1 MFNKIE
7 LKYNFKD
14 LEPNIDEETM
24 YTHYNKHYNT
34 YTENLNNALE
44 HLPEFKDMDIISILK
59 NIKEDNNYYMAIRN
73 NGGGYLN
80 HSMYFDMLTPK
91 STPLPNKLE
100 EKINEDF
107 TNFDNFKSELISKG
121 LSHFGSGWVWVILE
135 NDKLKIITTN
145 NQDNPYMFGQTPI
158 MGIDLWEHAYYLHY
172 QNRRPDYIKE
182 FFRVINWDK
191 VSENYEKALKPHH
204 Q

>member
-7 LKYNFKD
+7 LKYDFKD

-24 YTHYNKHYNT
+24 YTHYNKHYNA
-34 YTENLNNALE
+34 YTENLNNSLE

-91 STPLPNKLE
+91 STPLPSKLE

-158 MGIDLWEHAYYLHY
+158 MGIDLWEHAYYLKY
-172 QNRRPDYIKE
+172 KNLRKDYLENI
-182 FFRVINWDK
+182 FNVIDWNI
-191 VSENYEKALKPHH
+191 VENYYNNIK
-204 Q
+204 

>member
-7 LKYNFKD
+7 LKYDFKD

-107 TNFDNFKSELISKG
+107 TNFDNFKSEIISKG

-158 MGIDLWEHAYYLHY
+158 MGIDLWEHAYYLKY
-172 QNRRPDYIKE
+172 KNLRKDYLENI
-182 FFRVINWDK
+182 FNVIDWNI
-191 VSENYEKALKPHH
+191 VENYSNNLK
-204 Q
+204 

>member
-7 LKYNFKD
+7 LKYDFKD

-107 TNFDNFKSELISKG
+107 TNFDNFKSEIISKG

-135 NDKLKIITTN
+135 NHKLKIITTN

-158 MGIDLWEHAYYLHY
+158 MGIDLWEHAYYLKY
-172 QNRRPDYIKE
+172 KNLRKDYLENI
-182 FFRVINWDK
+182 FNVIDWNII
-191 VSENYEKALKPHH
+191 ENYYNNLK
-204 Q
+204 

>member
-7 LKYNFKD
+7 LKYDFKD

-59 NIKEDNNYYMAIRN
+59 NIKENNNYYMAIRN

-80 HSMYFDMLTPK
+80 HSMYFDMLTPE

-100 EKINEDF
+100 ENINENF
-107 TNFDNFKSELISKG
+107 TNFDNFKSEIISKG

-158 MGIDLWEHAYYLHY
+158 MGIDLWEHAYYLKY
-172 QNRRPDYIKE
+172 KNLRKDYLENI
-182 FFRVINWDK
+182 FNIIDWNIV
-191 VSENYEKALKPHH
+191 ENYYNNLK
-204 Q
+204 

>member
-7 LKYNFKD
+7 LKYDFKD

-24 YTHYNKHYNT
+24 YTHYNKHYNA

-59 NIKEDNNYYMAIRN
+59 NIKENNNYYMAIRN

-100 EKINEDF
+100 EKINENF
-107 TNFDNFKSELISKG
+107 TNFDNFKSEIISKG

-158 MGIDLWEHAYYLHY
+158 MGIDLWEHAYYLKY
-172 QNRRPDYIKE
+172 KNLRKDYLENI
-182 FFRVINWDK
+182 FNVIDWNI
-191 VSENYEKALKPHH
+191 VENYYNNLK
-204 Q
+204 

>member
-7 LKYNFKD
+7 LKYDFKD

-24 YTHYNKHYNT
+24 YTHYNKHYNA

-91 STPLPNKLE
+91 STPLPNKLK

-107 TNFDNFKSELISKG
+107 TNFDNFKSEIISKG

-135 NDKLKIITTN
+135 NNKLKIITTN
-145 NQDNPYMFGQTPI
+145 NQDNPYTFGHTPV
-158 MGIDLWEHAYYLHY
+158 MGIDLWEHAYYLKY
-172 QNRRPDYIKE
+172 KNLRKDYLENI
-182 FFRVINWDK
+182 FNVIDWNI
-191 VSENYEKALKPHH
+191 VENYYNNLK
-204 Q
+204 

>member
-7 LKYNFKD
+7 LKYDFKD

-91 STPLPNKLE
+91 STLLPNKLE
-100 EKINEDF
+100 EKINEEF
-107 TNFDNFKSELISKG
+107 TSFDNFKSEIISKG

-135 NDKLKIITTN
+135 NNKLKIITTN

-158 MGIDLWEHAYYLHY
+158 MGIDLWEHAYYLKY
-172 QNRRPDYIKE
+172 KNLRKDYLENI
-182 FFRVINWDK
+182 FNVIDWNI
-191 VSENYEKALKPHH
+191 VENYYNNLK
-204 Q
+204 

>member
-7 LKYNFKD
+7 LKYDFKD
-14 LEPNIDEETM
+14 LEPHIDEETM
-24 YTHYNKHYNT
+24 YTHYNKHYNA
-34 YTENLNNALE
+34 YTENLNKALE

-59 NIKEDNNYYMAIRN
+59 NIKENNNYYMAIRN

-100 EKINEDF
+100 EKINENF
-107 TNFDNFKSELISKG
+107 TNFDNFKSEIISKG

-158 MGIDLWEHAYYLHY
+158 MGIDLWEHAYYLKY
-172 QNRRPDYIKE
+172 KNLRKDYLENI
-182 FFRVINWDK
+182 FNVIDWNI
-191 VSENYEKALKPHH
+191 VENYYNNLK
-204 Q
+204 

>member
-7 LKYNFKD
+7 LKYDFKD

-24 YTHYNKHYNT
+24 YTHYNKHYNA
-34 YTENLNNALE
+34 YTENLNNSLE

-80 HSMYFDMLTPK
+80 HSMYFDMFTPK

-107 TNFDNFKSELISKG
+107 TNFDNFKSEIISKG

-158 MGIDLWEHAYYLHY
+158 MGIDLWEHAYYLKY
-172 QNRRPDYIKE
+172 KNLRKDYLENI
-182 FFRVINWDK
+182 FNVIDWNI
-191 VSENYEKALKPHH
+191 VENYYNNLK
-204 Q
+204 

>member
-7 LKYNFKD
+7 LKYDFKD

-59 NIKEDNNYYMAIRN
+59 NIKEDNNYYMAIKN

-135 NDKLKIITTN
+135 NNKLNIITTN

-158 MGIDLWEHAYYLHY
+158 MGIDLWEHAYYLKY
-172 QNRRPDYIKE
+172 KNLRKDYLENI
-182 FFRVINWDK
+182 FNVIDWNI
-191 VSENYEKALKPHH
+191 VENYYNNLK
-204 Q
+204 

>member
-7 LKYNFKD
+7 LKYDFKD

-24 YTHYNKHYNT
+24 YTHYNKHYNA

-59 NIKEDNNYYMAIRN
+59 NIKENNNYYMAIRN

-100 EKINEDF
+100 EKINEEF
-107 TNFDNFKSELISKG
+107 TNFDNFKSEIISKG

-158 MGIDLWEHAYYLHY
+158 MGIDLWEHAYYLKY
-172 QNRRPDYIKE
+172 KNLRKDYLENI
-182 FFRVINWDK
+182 FNIIDWNIV
-191 VSENYEKALKPHH
+191 ENYYNNLK
-204 Q
+204 

>member
-7 LKYNFKD
+7 LKYDFKD

-24 YTHYNKHYNT
+24 YTHYNKHYNA

-91 STPLPNKLE
+91 STPLPSKLE

-107 TNFDNFKSELISKG
+107 TNFDNFKSEIISKG

-135 NDKLKIITTN
+135 NNKLNIITTN

-158 MGIDLWEHAYYLHY
+158 MGIDLWEHAYYLKY
-172 QNRRPDYIKE
+172 KNLRKDYLENI
-182 FFRVINWDK
+182 FNVIDWNT
-191 VSENYEKALKPHH
+191 VENYYNNLK
-204 Q
+204 

>member
-7 LKYNFKD
+7 LKYDFKD

-24 YTHYNKHYNT
+24 YTHYNKHYNA

-91 STPLPNKLE
+91 STPLPNNLE

-135 NDKLKIITTN
+135 NNKLKIITTN

-158 MGIDLWEHAYYLHY
+158 MGIDLWEHAYYLKY
-172 QNRRPDYIKE
+172 KNLRKDYLENI
-182 FFRVINWDK
+182 FNVIDWNI
-191 VSENYEKALKPHH
+191 VENYYNNLK
-204 Q
+204 

>member
-1 MFNKIE
+1 MFNKID
-7 LKYNFKD
+7 LKYDFKD

-34 YTENLNNALE
+34 YTENLNNTLE

-80 HSMYFDMLTPK
+80 HSMYFDMLTSK

-107 TNFDNFKSELISKG
+107 TNFDNFKSEIISKG

-158 MGIDLWEHAYYLHY
+158 MGIDLWEHAYYLKY
-172 QNRRPDYIKE
+172 KNLRKDYLENI
-182 FFRVINWDK
+182 FNVIDWNI
-191 VSENYEKALKPHH
+191 VENYYNNLK
-204 Q
+204 

>member
-7 LKYNFKD
+7 LKYDFKD

-24 YTHYNKHYNT
+24 YTHYNKHYNA

-91 STPLPNKLE
+91 STPLPSKLE

-135 NDKLKIITTN
+135 NNKLKIITTN

-158 MGIDLWEHAYYLHY
+158 MGIDLWEHAYYLKY
-172 QNRRPDYIKE
+172 KNLRKDYLENI
-182 FFRVINWDK
+182 FNVIDWNI
-191 VSENYEKALKPHH
+191 VENYYNNLK
-204 Q
+204 

>member
-7 LKYNFKD
+7 LKYDFKD

-24 YTHYNKHYNT
+24 YTHYNKHYNV

-135 NDKLKIITTN
+135 NNKLKIITTN

-158 MGIDLWEHAYYLHY
+158 MGIDLWEHAYYLKY
-172 QNRRPDYIKE
+172 KNLRKDYLENI
-182 FFRVINWDK
+182 FNVIDWNI
-191 VSENYEKALKPHH
+191 VENYYNNLK
-204 Q
+204 

>member
-7 LKYNFKD
+7 LKYDFKD

-135 NDKLKIITTN
+135 NHKLKIITTN

-158 MGIDLWEHAYYLHY
+158 MGIDLWEHAYYLKY
-172 QNRRPDYIKE
+172 KNLRKDYLENI
-182 FFRVINWDK
+182 FNIIDWNIV
-191 VSENYEKALKPHH
+191 ENYYNNLK
-204 Q
+204 

>member
-145 NQDNPYMFGQTPI
+145 NQDNPYMFGKTPI
-158 MGIDLWEHAYYLHY
+158 MGIDLWEHAYYLKY
-172 QNRRPDYIKE
+172 KNLKKDYLENI
-182 FFRVINWDK
+182 FNVIDWNT
-191 VSENYEKALKPHH
+191 VENYYNNLK
-204 Q
+204 

>member
-7 LKYNFKD
+7 LKYDFKD

-34 YTENLNNALE
+34 YTENLNNTLE

-59 NIKEDNNYYMAIRN
+59 NIKEDNNYYMAIKN

-158 MGIDLWEHAYYLHY
+158 MGIDLWEHAYYLKY
-172 QNRRPDYIKE
+172 KNLRKDYLENI
-182 FFRVINWDK
+182 FNVIDWNI
-191 VSENYEKALKPHH
+191 VENYYNNLK
-204 Q
+204 

>member
-7 LKYNFKD
+7 LKYDFKD

-34 YTENLNNALE
+34 YAENLNNALE

-80 HSMYFDMLTPK
+80 HSMYFDMLTSK

-107 TNFDNFKSELISKG
+107 TNFDNFKSEIISKG

-158 MGIDLWEHAYYLHY
+158 MGIDLWEHAYYLKY
-172 QNRRPDYIKE
+172 KNLRKDYLENI
-182 FFRVINWDK
+182 FNIIDWNIV
-191 VSENYEKALKPHH
+191 ENYYNNLK
-204 Q
+204 

>member
-7 LKYNFKD
+7 LKYDFKD

-59 NIKEDNNYYMAIRN
+59 NIKEDNNYYMAIKN

-80 HSMYFDMLTPK
+80 HSMYFNMLTPK

-100 EKINEDF
+100 EKIKEEF
-107 TNFDNFKSELISKG
+107 TNFDNFKSEIISKG

-135 NDKLKIITTN
+135 NNKLKIITTN

-158 MGIDLWEHAYYLHY
+158 MGIDLWEHAYYLKY
-172 QNRRPDYIKE
+172 KNLRKNYLENI
-182 FFRVINWDK
+182 FNVIDWNI
-191 VSENYEKALKPHH
+191 VENYYNNLK
-204 Q
+204 

>member
-7 LKYNFKD
+7 LKYDFKD

-24 YTHYNKHYNT
+24 YTHYNKHYNA
-34 YTENLNNALE
+34 YTENLNNSLE

-107 TNFDNFKSELISKG
+107 TNFDNFKSEIISKG

-145 NQDNPYMFGQTPI
+145 NQDNPYMFGKTPI
-158 MGIDLWEHAYYLHY
+158 MGIDLWEHAYYLKY
-172 QNRRPDYIKE
+172 KNLRKDYLENI
-182 FFRVINWDK
+182 FNVIDWNI
-191 VSENYEKALKPHH
+191 VENYYNNLK
-204 Q
+204 

>member
-7 LKYNFKD
+7 LKYDFKD

-80 HSMYFDMLTPK
+80 HSMYFDMLTSK

-107 TNFDNFKSELISKG
+107 TNFDNFKSEIISKG

-135 NDKLKIITTN
+135 NDNLKIITTN
-145 NQDNPYMFGQTPI
+145 NQDNPYMFGHTPI
-158 MGIDLWEHAYYLHY
+158 MGIDLWEHAYYLKY
-172 QNRRPDYIKE
+172 KNLRKDYLENI
-182 FFRVINWDK
+182 FNIIDWNIV
-191 VSENYEKALKPHH
+191 ENYYNNLK
-204 Q
+204 

>member
-7 LKYNFKD
+7 LKYDFKD

-34 YTENLNNALE
+34 YTENLNNTLE
-44 HLPEFKDMDIISILK
+44 YLPEFKDMDIISILK

-91 STPLPNKLE
+91 STPLPSKLE

-107 TNFDNFKSELISKG
+107 TNFDNFKSEIISKG

-135 NDKLKIITTN
+135 NNKLNIITTN
-145 NQDNPYMFGQTPI
+145 NQDNPYMSGQTPI
-158 MGIDLWEHAYYLHY
+158 MGIDLWEHAYYLKY
-172 QNRRPDYIKE
+172 KNLRKDYLENI
-182 FFRVINWDK
+182 FNVIDWNI
-191 VSENYEKALKPHH
+191 VENYYNNLK
-204 Q
+204 

>member
-7 LKYNFKD
+7 LKYDFKD

-100 EKINEDF
+100 ENINENF
-107 TNFDNFKSELISKG
+107 TNFDNFKSEIISKG

-145 NQDNPYMFGQTPI
+145 NQDNPYMFGQTPV
-158 MGIDLWEHAYYLHY
+158 MGIDLWEHAYYLKY
-172 QNRRPDYIKE
+172 KNLRKDYLENI
-182 FFRVINWDK
+182 FNVIDWNI
-191 VSENYEKALKPHH
+191 VENYYNNLK
-204 Q
+204 

>member
-59 NIKEDNNYYMAIRN
+59 NIKEDNNYYMDIRN

-80 HSMYFDMLTPK
+80 HSMYFDMLSPK

-107 TNFDNFKSELISKG
+107 TNFDNFKSEIISKG

-158 MGIDLWEHAYYLHY
+158 MGIDLWEHAYYLKY
-172 QNRRPDYIKE
+172 KNLRKDYLENI
-182 FFRVINWDK
+182 FNVIDWNI
-191 VSENYEKALKPHH
+191 VENYYNNLK
-204 Q
+204 

>member
-7 LKYNFKD
+7 LKYDFKD

-59 NIKEDNNYYMAIRN
+59 NIKEDNKYYMAIRN

-91 STPLPNKLE
+91 STQLPNKLE
-100 EKINEDF
+100 EKINKDF
-107 TNFDNFKSELISKG
+107 TSFDNFKSEIISKG

-145 NQDNPYMFGQTPI
+145 NQDNPYMFGQTPV
-158 MGIDLWEHAYYLHY
+158 MGIDLWEHAYYLKY
-172 QNRRPDYIKE
+172 KNLRKDYLENI
-182 FFRVINWDK
+182 FNVIDWNI
-191 VSENYEKALKPHH
+191 VENYYNNLK
-204 Q
+204 

>member
-7 LKYNFKD
+7 LKYDFKD

-24 YTHYNKHYNT
+24 YTHYNNHYNA
-34 YTENLNNALE
+34 YTENLNNSLE

-107 TNFDNFKSELISKG
+107 TNFDNFKSEIISKG

-158 MGIDLWEHAYYLHY
+158 MGIDLWEHAYYLKY
-172 QNRRPDYIKE
+172 KNLRKDYLENI
-182 FFRVINWDK
+182 FNVIDWNI
-191 VSENYEKALKPHH
+191 VENYYNNLK
-204 Q
+204 

>member
-7 LKYNFKD
+7 LKYDFKD

-24 YTHYNKHYNT
+24 YTHYNKHYNA
-34 YTENLNNALE
+34 YTENLNNSLE

-80 HSMYFDMLTPK
+80 HSMYFDILTPK

-107 TNFDNFKSELISKG
+107 TNFDNFKSEIISKG

-145 NQDNPYMFGQTPI
+145 NQDNPYMFGKTPI
-158 MGIDLWEHAYYLHY
+158 MGIDLWEHAYYLKY
-172 QNRRPDYIKE
+172 KNLRKDYLENI
-182 FFRVINWDK
+182 FNVIDWNI
-191 VSENYEKALKPHH
+191 VENYYNNLK
-204 Q
+204 

>member
-7 LKYNFKD
+7 LKYDFKD

-59 NIKEDNNYYMAIRN
+59 NIKENNNYYMAIRN

-100 EKINEDF
+100 ENINENF
-107 TNFDNFKSELISKG
+107 TNFDNFKSEIISKG

-145 NQDNPYMFGQTPI
+145 NQDNPYMFGQTPV
-158 MGIDLWEHAYYLHY
+158 MGIDLWEHAYYLKY
-172 QNRRPDYIKE
+172 KNLRKDYLENI
-182 FFRVINWDK
+182 FNVIDWNI
-191 VSENYEKALKPHH
+191 VENYYNNLK
-204 Q
+204 

>member
-7 LKYNFKD
+7 LKYDFKD

-34 YTENLNNALE
+34 YTENLNNTLE
-44 HLPEFKDMDIISILK
+44 YLPEFKDMDIISILK

-145 NQDNPYMFGQTPI
+145 NQDNPYMFGKTPI
-158 MGIDLWEHAYYLHY
+158 MGIDLWEHAYYLKY
-172 QNRRPDYIKE
+172 KNLRKDYLENI
-182 FFRVINWDK
+182 FNVIDWNT
-191 VSENYEKALKPHH
+191 VENYYNNLK
-204 Q
+204 

>member
-7 LKYNFKD
+7 LKYDFKD

-24 YTHYNKHYNT
+24 YTHYNKHYNA
-34 YTENLNNALE
+34 YTENLNNSLE

-91 STPLPNKLE
+91 STPLPSKLE

-158 MGIDLWEHAYYLHY
+158 MGIDLWEHAYYLKY
-172 QNRRPDYIKE
+172 KNLRKDYLENI
-182 FFRVINWDK
+182 FNVIDWNI
-191 VSENYEKALKPHH
+191 VENYYNNLK
-204 Q
+204 

>member
-1 MFNKIE
+1 MFKKIE
-7 LKYNFKD
+7 LKYDFKD
-14 LEPNIDEETM
+14 IEPNIDEETM

-34 YTENLNNALE
+34 YTENLNKALE
-44 HLPEFKDMDIISILK
+44 NLPEFKDMDIISILK

-145 NQDNPYMFGQTPI
+145 NQDNPYMFGKTPI
-158 MGIDLWEHAYYLHY
+158 MGIDLWEHAYYLKY
-172 QNRRPDYIKE
+172 KNLRKDYLENI
-182 FFRVINWDK
+182 FNVIDWNI
-191 VSENYEKALKPHH
+191 VENYYNNL
-204 Q
+204 

>member
-7 LKYNFKD
+7 LKYDFKD

-34 YTENLNNALE
+34 YTENLNNTLE
-44 HLPEFKDMDIISILK
+44 HLPEFKDMDIIPILK

-80 HSMYFDMLTPK
+80 HSMYFDMLTSK

-107 TNFDNFKSELISKG
+107 TNFDNFKSEIISKG

-158 MGIDLWEHAYYLHY
+158 MGIDLWEHAYYLKY
-172 QNRRPDYIKE
+172 KNLRKDYLENI
-182 FFRVINWDK
+182 FNVIDWNI
-191 VSENYEKALKPHH
+191 VENYYNNLK
-204 Q
+204 

>member
-7 LKYNFKD
+7 LKYDFKD

-59 NIKEDNNYYMAIRN
+59 NIKENNNYYMAIRN

-100 EKINEDF
+100 EKINEEF
-107 TNFDNFKSELISKG
+107 TNFDNFKSEIISKG

-135 NDKLKIITTN
+135 HDKLKIITTN
-145 NQDNPYMFGQTPI
+145 NQDNPYMLGQTPI
-158 MGIDLWEHAYYLHY
+158 MGIDLWEHAYYLKY
-172 QNRRPDYIKE
+172 KNLRKDYLENI
-182 FFRVINWDK
+182 FNIIDWNIV
-191 VSENYEKALKPHH
+191 ENYYNNLK
-204 Q
+204 

>member
-7 LKYNFKD
+7 LKYDFKD
-14 LEPNIDEETM
+14 LEPHIDEETM
-24 YTHYNKHYNT
+24 YTHYNKHYNA
-34 YTENLNNALE
+34 YTENLNNALK

-59 NIKEDNNYYMAIRN
+59 NIKENNNYYMAIRN

-100 EKINEDF
+100 EKINENF
-107 TNFDNFKSELISKG
+107 TNFDNFKSEIISKG

-158 MGIDLWEHAYYLHY
+158 MGIDLWEHAYYLKY
-172 QNRRPDYIKE
+172 KNLRKDYLENI
-182 FFRVINWDK
+182 FNVIDWNI
-191 VSENYEKALKPHH
+191 VENYYNNLK
-204 Q
+204 

>member
-7 LKYNFKD
+7 LKYDFKD

-34 YTENLNNALE
+34 YTENLNNTLE
-44 HLPEFKDMDIISILK
+44 YLPEFKDMDIISILK

-91 STPLPNKLE
+91 STPLPSKLE

-107 TNFDNFKSELISKG
+107 TNFDNFKSKIISKG

-135 NDKLKIITTN
+135 NNKLNIITTN

-158 MGIDLWEHAYYLHY
+158 MGIDLWEHAYYLKY
-172 QNRRPDYIKE
+172 KNLRKDYLENI
-182 FFRVINWDK
+182 FNVIDWNI
-191 VSENYEKALKPHH
+191 VENYYNNLK
-204 Q
+204 

>member
-7 LKYNFKD
+7 LKYDFKD
-14 LEPNIDEETM
+14 LEPHIDEETM
-24 YTHYNKHYNT
+24 YTHYNKHYNA

-80 HSMYFDMLTPK
+80 HSMYFNMLTPK

-135 NDKLKIITTN
+135 NNKLKIITTN

-158 MGIDLWEHAYYLHY
+158 MGIDLWEHAYYLKY
-172 QNRRPDYIKE
+172 KNLRKDYLENI
-182 FFRVINWDK
+182 FNVIDWNI
-191 VSENYEKALKPHH
+191 VENYYNNLK
-204 Q
+204 

>member
-7 LKYNFKD
+7 LKYDFKD

-24 YTHYNKHYNT
+24 YTHYNKHYNA

-80 HSMYFDMLTPK
+80 HSMYFDILTPK
-91 STPLPNKLE
+91 STPLPSKLE

-135 NDKLKIITTN
+135 NNKLKIITTN

-158 MGIDLWEHAYYLHY
+158 MGIDLWEHAYYLKY
-172 QNRRPDYIKE
+172 KNLRKDYLENI
-182 FFRVINWDK
+182 FNVIDWNI
-191 VSENYEKALKPHH
+191 VENYYNNLK
-204 Q
+204 